1 MEYSNEIKVGIAI
14 VVAVVAAVFGVR
26 FLQDLPLFGD
36 TYAVKAEFEEAS
48 GLTAGNPVRM
58 KGVNV
63 GSVESIRLNQETQ
76 TVRARLRIE
85 EGIRIPE
92 GSHAKV
98 AGFSGIGGVRISI
111 LPGPRENPPLPP
123 DATLSAPPEGSVFD
137 RLTDQAPALA
147 NKADSVLTSTN
158 TTMSALSTQL
168 QNPNSDL
175 RQALTSAKN
184 ITGDLESVT
193 EAEKETLR
201 ALLQNLQSVSSD
213 LDTFMGEN
221 GDSLDVAVRRL
232 NESLDR
238 LNRGL
243 ASLEQTSATLD
254 TVATKLNEGDGTAGR
269 LLNDPSLYLRLDS
282 AAART
287 NTLLQ
292 DFQRDPGRY
301 LNDMTLVKVF

>member
-1 MEYSNEIKVGIAI
+1 MEYSNEIKVGIA
-14 VVAVVAAVFGVR
+14 VVVVVIAAVFGIR
-26 FLQDLPLFGD
+26 FLQDLPLFGN
-36 TYAVKAEFEEAS
+36 TYVMNAEFDEAS
-48 GLTAGNPVRM
+48 GLTSGNPVRM

-63 GSVESIRLNQETQ
+63 GSVESIRLDQETQ

-85 EGIRIPE
+85 EDIRIPE

-111 LPGPRENPPLPP
+111 IPGPRENPPLPP
-123 DATLSAPPEGSVFD
+123 GASLSAPPEGSVFD
-137 RLTDQAPALA
+137 LLTDQAPELA
-147 NKADSVLTSTN
+147 NKADSVLTSAN
-158 TTMSALSTQL
+158 ATMSALNTQV
-168 QNPNSDL
+168 QDPSSDL
-175 RQALTSAKN
+175 RQALTSAN
-184 ITGDLESVT
+184 NVAGDLESVT
-193 EAEKETLR
+193 EAEKETIR
-201 ALLQNLQSVSSD
+201 ALLQNLRSVSGD
-213 LDTFMGEN
+213 LDAFMGEN

-232 NESLDR
+232 NQSLDR

-243 ASLEQTSATLD
+243 AALEQTSATLD

-282 AAART
+282 AAAHT

-301 LNDMTLVKVF
+301 LDDMTLVEVF

>member
-63 GSVESIRLNQETQ
+63 GSVESIRLDQETQ

-111 LPGPRENPPLPP
+111 LPGP
-123 DATLSAPPEGSVFD
+123 
-137 RLTDQAPALA
+137 
-147 NKADSVLTSTN
+147 
-158 TTMSALSTQL
+158 
-168 QNPNSDL
+168 
-175 RQALTSAKN
+175 
-184 ITGDLESVT
+184 
-193 EAEKETLR
+193 
-201 ALLQNLQSVSSD
+201 
-213 LDTFMGEN
+213 
-221 GDSLDVAVRRL
+221 
-232 NESLDR
+232 
-238 LNRGL
+238 
-243 ASLEQTSATLD
+243 
-254 TVATKLNEGDGTAGR
+254 
-269 LLNDPSLYLRLDS
+269 
-282 AAART
+282 
-287 NTLLQ
+287 
-292 DFQRDPGRY
+292 
-301 LNDMTLVKVF
+301 